1 MKNADERAS
10 SNAGELVSKSA
21 VAGSRPPRAAADSK
35 AGPARGKDN
44 PAPTCAEAVPP
55 VAALAE
61 AAKHP
66 APVPA
71 SADTV
76 EPGRRRREVRLPS
89 FRRYDG
95 RAGRCPRCGRLLQP
109 LRGSR
114 MTELEELR

>member
-1 MKNADERAS
+1 
-10 SNAGELVSKSA
+10 LVSKSA

-76 EPGRRRREVRLPS
+76 EPVRQAEAGGPPAVLPTIRRKSREVPALRAPS
-89 FRRYDG
+89 PTVARFANDG
-95 RAGRCPRCGRLLQP
+95 I
-109 LRGSR
+109 RGITVIVHSIF
-114 MTELEELR
+114 